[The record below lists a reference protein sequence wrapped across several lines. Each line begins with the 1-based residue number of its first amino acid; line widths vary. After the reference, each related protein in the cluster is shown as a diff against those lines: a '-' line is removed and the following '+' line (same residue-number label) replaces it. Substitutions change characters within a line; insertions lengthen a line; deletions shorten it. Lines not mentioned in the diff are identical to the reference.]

1 MLLPT
6 FKIELNWL
14 ICTAIL
20 CVIIVPSNI
29 LVVKVWNMKK
39 SKTPI
44 PLLLSTIAI
53 SDSLFIVLDL
63 THRVFTYTDFPNGKC
78 LANHMVAPFVIAAHS
93 VSMLTTTFTAVQR
106 CAVCVFPF
114 KGPKLFGYRTSAI
127 FIGVITVLVI
137 FQQAVGNVF
146 ITDINT
152 VLIPDGNGTMKMCAV
167 DLSIPKETYVRITDI
182 GRTSELFINQFA
194 TFIIVIICMTVSVYT
209 LQFKRLPSSQRSTTT
224 TTLMVVL
231 IMLLFTIGQL
241 PATLGLFMMIYI
253 DPTWF
258 DREDRMYIGSA
269 INKVCFALRIVVYLA
284 ISRQFRTD
292 FLSIF
297 CVRKT
302 DQDESR
308 SKKTENYKVN
318 I

>member
-1 MLLPT
+1 M
-6 FKIELNWL
+6 ELNWL

-29 LVVKVWNMKK
+29 LVVKVWNMRK

-53 SDSLFIVLDL
+53 SNSLFIVLDL
-63 THRVFTYTDFPNGKC
+63 THRVFTYTDFANGKC
-78 LANHMVAPFVIAAHS
+78 LGNHILGPFVIAAHA
-93 VSMLTTTFTAVQR
+93 VSMLTTTFIAVQR

-127 FIGVITVLVI
+127 FIGVISVLVI
-137 FQQAVGNVF
+137 FQQAVWNVF

-152 VLIPDGNGTMKMCAV
+152 ILIPDGNRTMTMCAV
-167 DLSIPKETYVRITDI
+167 DLSIPKEIYETISEI
-182 GRTSELFINQFA
+182 GRASQIFINHIA
-194 TFIIVIICMTVSVYT
+194 TFIIVIICMTVCAYT

-231 IMLLFTIGQL
+231 VMLLFTIGQL
-241 PATLGLFMMIYI
+241 PGAIGLFMMFFL
-253 DPTWF
+253 DPTWYI
-258 DREDRMYIGSA
+258 REDRVYIGSV
-269 INKVCFALRIVVYLA
+269 INKVCFALHIVVYLA
-284 ISRQFRTD
+284 ISRQFRID

-302 DQDESR
+302 DEDESS
-308 SKKTENYKVN
+308 SKKTETFKVN
-318 I
+318 N